1 MLIKDMVKMLTDAG
15 IEENEANVEIKLL
28 LEYCAN
34 YTLSDIITGKKLSD
48 EKLGIVEKMV
58 KIRATTR
65 KPIQYVIGLADF
77 MGEKFIVNPSVL
89 IPRDETE
96 LLVRQA
102 VEIINQKN
110 YTTVMDMCTGSGC
123 IACMIAKNTR
133 AAVMGVDVS
142 TEALHVAFDNMEK
155 LELFNRATFR
165 KSNLFE
171 KIREDETFDIIVS
184 NPPYVAPKYRQNIQK
199 EVSYEPELALYTKD
213 EKGLEFYEKIS
224 AEAPKFLNEGGY
236 LMFELGLG
244 QVSDVALLMKNAG
257 FNEIKVLKDLAGLDR
272 VIFAHL

>member
-1 MLIKDMVKMLTDAG
+1 MMLIKDMVKMLTDAG

-89 IPRDETE
+89 ITRDETE

-171 KIREDETFDIIVS
+171 KINTGIFLAIFCHFLCIIFCSGIIRIKITLNSFSVFIIDGEFENTFVHKHLSFKLIIRTLRR
-184 NPPYVAPKYRQNIQK
+184 Y
-199 EVSYEPELALYTKD
+199 
-213 EKGLEFYEKIS
+213 
-224 AEAPKFLNEGGY
+224 
-236 LMFELGLG
+236 
-244 QVSDVALLMKNAG
+244 
-257 FNEIKVLKDLAGLDR
+257 
-272 VIFAHL
+272 